1 MANWVLKT
9 NKGKLRGP
17 FTTDA
22 VLTLIST
29 GEIQGHELIS
39 KIPDGHWVEVSSIPI
54 FYDQIISLLEGHA
67 SQNQK
72 ANKQQQQETV
82 IAHPPSDNELLAKRI
97 NLGKDLREPQVIPRV
112 ESQREA
118 PSLKSPTNQSVIELS
133 QIPEM
138 QKVSVL
144 KKYLIPTVVALVAVV
159 VVSFVLFSDDGI
171 DYGGTEKIA
180 LIGPHQLKADL
191 SETDIKKRLN
201 EALLNIETDT
211 FRGYVNAQ
219 RLLVQ
224 VVENSKDLPRNSQLE
239 ARALLCMVYKF
250 LWPYSTQSVQ
260 DIHIVKSLRDSTRAL
275 DVISPYGDVCDIV
288 RVSTQ
293 SSYRELRSTVDS
305 VFTKNLAGFN
315 MLPVLYQFKGEL
327 LELDKDYINAI
338 GFLDSSVKLWPKW
351 IRPSVDLANALSK
364 TGKAED
370 SGKSAQLLRN
380 VIQLSPNHKTARY
393 LMGILESR
401 EFKNSESAFSHLSIG
416 VDLDDRAPTMLEA
429 QAYEV
434 YAELLMG
441 RSDRSG
447 ALKYA
452 QRALA
457 LNPNNNQLKQLVLRL
472 GGDEKSLVQTN
483 HLQMIF
489 MGEIYEKQG
498 DCLAAQAEYKAAFE
512 VDPRNGLAA
521 MKAAKCLWQLNQSFE
536 ATEWLKK
543 AIKAEPKLISAYVT
557 LSDYLSQRYDFMG
570 ATQTLISANRENPN
584 NYELLRGFAVLEYR
598 KGNLKGAIDYAKR
611 SASLYDGDIETY
623 IILSRASAEF
633 AAASISFSNEDKE
646 KRKNLAEDA
655 FRFATKAIEMNPT
668 HVEAQVNYANVMSI
682 VQGSSVGVKH
692 LEEKVRSFGYEIEY
706 RVALGELLMK
716 EEKFSDSQRV
726 FENIVAID
734 QKNKRAWLGLGI
746 SQRARGNNNSAL
758 RSFLEAAVIDPTD
771 AQGLFEA
778 GRIYFETQR
787 FEEAIEQFKR
797 VSTINPNYPR
807 AQFYIGKTAL
817 AAGNLDA
824 AIEAAKKEQQSNPQ
838 IADPYILMGEI
849 YSAKRQYTDCAASYS
864 QAIKYRPQGAEIY
877 VRAAQCY
884 RQSGSLDIAEDML
897 SLAMGRESG
906 FADIYREQGAIFE
919 TKGDFRAAFES
930 YRKYLGL
937 APNAPDRILIEGKLR
952 AFGGR

>member
-1 MANWVLKT
+1 M
-9 NKGKLRGP
+9 RGP

-22 VLTLIST
+22 VLTMIST
-29 GEIQGHELIS
+29 GEIQGHEQIS
-39 KIPDGHWVEVSSIPI
+39 KIPDGTWGEVSSIPI
-54 FYDQIISLLEGHA
+54 FYDQIMSILEGHA
-67 SQNQK
+67 GQDPQLK
-72 ANKQQQQETV
+72 KKQTEETV
-82 IAHPPSDNELLAKRI
+82 IAHPPSENELLAKRI
-97 NLGKDLREPQVIPRV
+97 HLGKERQQPNPEVLSGSISPMQ
-112 ESQREA
+112 QR
-118 PSLKSPTNQSVIELS
+118 NQNTSADGSGLVIELK
-133 QIPEM
+133 QLPELD
-138 QKVSVL
+138 KENVL
-144 KKYLIPTVVALVAVV
+144 KRFLLPSVIATVAVIFITV
-159 VVSFVLFSDDGI
+159 FLFTGESI
-171 DYGGTEKIA
+171 DYGGTEKVP
-180 LIGPHQLKADL
+180 LIGPNLIKADL
-191 SETDIKKRLN
+191 SEPEIKTRIN
-201 EALLNIETDT
+201 EALFNIESDT
-211 FRGYVNAQ
+211 FRGYLTAQ
-219 RLLVQ
+219 SLLVQ
-224 VVENSKDLPRNSQLE
+224 VVENSRDLPRNSQLE

-260 DIHIVKSLRDSTRAL
+260 DIQIVKSLRDSTRAL

-293 SSYRELRSTVDS
+293 SSFRELRSTVDS
-305 VFTKNLAGFN
+305 VFAKNLAGFN

-327 LELDKDYINAI
+327 LELDKDYINAV
-338 GFLDSSVKLWPKW
+338 GFLDSAMKLWPKW
-351 IRPSVDLANALSK
+351 IRPTVDLASSLMK

-370 SGKSAQLLRN
+370 AGKAAQFLRQ
-380 VIQLSPNHKTARY
+380 VIQASPNHKTSRY
-393 LMGILESR
+393 LMGILEAR
-401 EFKNSESAFSHLSIG
+401 EFKNSEAAFSQLSIA
-416 VDLDDRAPTMLEA
+416 VELDDRAPAMLEA
-429 QAYEV
+429 QAFEV
-434 YAELLMG
+434 YAELLSG
-441 RSDRSG
+441 RSERDG

-452 QRALA
+452 QKALS

-472 GGDEKSLVQTN
+472 GGDERSLVKSS

-489 MGEIYEKQG
+489 MGEMYEKQG

-521 MKAAKCLWQLNQSFE
+521 LKAGKCLWQLNQSFE

-543 AIKAEPKLISAYVT
+543 AIKAEPKLVSAYVT
-557 LSDYLSQRYDFMG
+557 LSDYLSQRFDFMG

-611 SASLYDGDIETY
+611 SASLYDGDIETF

-633 AAASISFSNEDKE
+633 AAASVAFSAEDSE

-668 HVEAQVNYANVMSI
+668 HVEAQVNYANVMST
-682 VQGSSVGVKH
+682 VQGSSVGVTH
-692 LEEKVRSFGYEIEY
+692 LEEKVRAFGYEVEY

-716 EEKFSDSQRV
+716 EEKFIDSQRV

-734 QKNKRAWLGLGI
+734 RRNKRAWLGLGL
-746 SQRARGNNNSAL
+746 SHRARGNNNEAL

-778 GRIYFETQR
+778 GRIYYETQR
-787 FEEAIEQFKR
+787 FEEAIDQFRR
-797 VSTINPNYPR
+797 VSSINSNYPR

-824 AIEAAKKEQQSNPQ
+824 AIEAAKKEQQMNPQ
-838 IADPYILMGEI
+838 IADSYILMGEV
-849 YSAKRQYTDCAASYS
+849 YSAKRQYTDCASAYS

-877 VRAAQCY
+877 VRSAQCY

-897 SLAMGRESG
+897 SLAMSRESG

-919 TKGDFRAAFES
+919 TKGDFRAAFEA

-952 AFGGR
+952 AFGGS